1 MSSQRYVLAVDAGT
15 SMMKAAVFDRDGNQV
30 AFAEKP
36 MTVLHPFEGACE
48 MDMDAVWAAFCEVS
62 RKLASEVPE
71 AWHALAGVAITG
83 QGDGLW
89 PLDKNGKPLSHA
101 ILWNDSRCKDASFT
115 HSPEIVRFSQDN
127 HCSQLFSAA
136 SPVLLRWIKD
146 NQPDRFAK
154 LGHALH
160 CKDWLVFQLTGT
172 VMTDRSDASTSLY
185 NVLGNRYEFEL
196 LDLLGLPRSTG
207 DLFPEVYSS
216 MTLVGQTTP
225 EGERSSSIPANIPV
239 MAGSIDPAAAAFG
252 AGARQPGDA
261 ITILGTTFTN
271 QVILDPEMVDH
282 TDTAGSI
289 LYHIYPERYIRV
301 MSPSNGGG
309 VLTWVRDQLRP
320 DLKFTVVEAE
330 ISKIPAGADGLFFL
344 PYLNSERAPF
354 RDARSTGSFHGLT
367 VNHQIWHLFRAA
379 YEGLVYSIRDC
390 YTHLPPDESPVRLC
404 GGASKSA
411 LVCQMVANVLNRP
424 TLRIPRKEFGLI
436 GISSALWEAL
446 GHPVTIEDVTVGT
459 NEKFTPQP
467 EAVAVYEQGFKI
479 YQQLREC
486 QKDFW
491 QARNGIIEST

>member
-1 MSSQRYVLAVDAGT
+1 M
-15 SMMKAAVFDRDGNQV
+15 
-30 AFAEKP
+30 
-36 MTVLHPFEGACE
+36 
-48 MDMDAVWAAFCEVS
+48 
-62 RKLASEVPE
+62 
-71 AWHALAGVAITG
+71 
-83 QGDGLW
+83 
-89 PLDKNGKPLSHA
+89 
-101 ILWNDSRCKDASFT
+101 
-115 HSPEIVRFSQDN
+115 
-127 HCSQLFSAA
+127 
-136 SPVLLRWIKD
+136 
-146 NQPDRFAK
+146 
-154 LGHALH
+154 
-160 CKDWLVFQLTGT
+160 
-172 VMTDRSDASTSLY
+172 
-185 NVLGNRYEFEL
+185 
-196 LDLLGLPRSTG
+196 
-207 DLFPEVYSS
+207 
-216 MTLVGQTTP
+216 
-225 EGERSSSIPANIPV
+225 
-239 MAGSIDPAAAAFG
+239 
-252 AGARQPGDA
+252 
-261 ITILGTTFTN
+261 
-271 QVILDPEMVDH
+271 
-282 TDTAGSI
+282 
-289 LYHIYPERYIRV
+289 
-301 MSPSNGGG
+301 
-309 VLTWVRDQLRP
+309 TWVRDQLRP
-320 DLKFTVVEAE
+320 DLNFTVVEAE

-467 EAVAVYEQGFKI
+467 EAVAVYEQGFTI